1 MSTPD
6 REAEKAAAAAA
17 AIAEVRDGMLLGLGS
32 GSTAAHAVTA
42 LGRRVAD
49 GLRVDCVATSRAT
62 EVLARLVGLTV
73 RPFDDVARLDLT
85 IDGADEID
93 PSLRA
98 IKGGGGALLRE
109 KVVAAASDRVS
120 IVIDASKWVA
130 QLGRFRLPVEVLPF
144 AGAWVARALSDM
156 GGTPARRLLA
166 DGTPFHTDQGNV
178 IFDTAFAL
186 IEDPA
191 RLAASLAS
199 VPGIVEHGLFL
210 DEIDT
215 VFIGRSSG
223 VEIVRR

>member
-1 MSTPD
+1 MSPPD

-42 LGRRVAD
+42 LGRRVAE

-62 EVLARLVGLTV
+62 EVLARSVGLTV

-144 AGAWVARALSDM
+144 AGAWVARALSGM

-166 DGTPFHTDQGNV
+166 DGTTFYTDQGNV